1 MFPLTSKKGMPGEG
15 QIKAHRKH
23 GKRSRGTMIPKSTD

>member
-1 MFPLTSKKGMPGEG
+1 MFQLTSKKGMSGEG

-23 GKRSRGTMIPKSTD
+23 GKSRGTMIPKSTD